1 MTLEGIVIQ
10 IIPQKERDLIARLL
24 LREGTVVSV
33 YVFGGMG
40 GGKNSKPRIFEPG
53 SLLRVEVR
61 EARTGRVGGD
71 GLLTASESSVLW
83 QPAHMRHQPVAF
95 ALTCLYLELTL
106 KSALPHEGTNPVAAR
121 EHAGLFTVLSN
132 GLFYLD
138 EAAGAKELHWPTHLA
153 LFLSKFLL
161 HLGLVPDENSCVYC
175 GCELAQEASA
185 PLVIEQGGFSCSA
198 CYRESGAPPQAELPV
213 RAGLSQALRLKFSE
227 WRKIQQLPRDATH
240 ELLRFWSYH
249 FQVQLADVS
258 SYRLLG

>member
-1 MTLEGIVIQ
+1 MTLEGIAIQ

-24 LREGTVVSV
+24 LREGTVVSA

-40 GGKNSKPRIFEPG
+40 GGKNAKPRIFEPG

-61 EARTGRVGGD
+61 EARSGRVSSD
-71 GLLTASESSVLW
+71 GLVTASASSVLW
-83 QPAHMRHQPVAF
+83 QPAHMRHHPVAF
-95 ALTCLYLELTL
+95 ALACLYLELTL
-106 KSALPHEGTNPVAAR
+106 KSALPHEGSNAGAAR

-138 EAAGAKELHWPTHLA
+138 EAASIQQLHWPTQLT
-153 LFLSKFLL
+153 LFLAKFLL
-161 HLGLVPDENSCVYC
+161 HLGLLPDETSCVYC
-175 GCELAQEASA
+175 GCALAQEGHA

-198 CYRESGAPPQAELPV
+198 CFRESGAPATEALPM
-213 RAGLSQALRLKFSE
+213 RAGLSQALRLKFSD
-227 WRKIQQLPRDATH
+227 WRMLQQLPRESAH

-249 FQVQLADVS
+249 FHVPLADVS